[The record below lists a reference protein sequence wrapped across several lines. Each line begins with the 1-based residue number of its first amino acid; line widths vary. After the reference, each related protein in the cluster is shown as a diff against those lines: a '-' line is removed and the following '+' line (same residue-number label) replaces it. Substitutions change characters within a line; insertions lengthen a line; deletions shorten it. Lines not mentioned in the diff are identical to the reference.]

1 MNNFD
6 FGGTATLYGVKCQ
19 DGVTLYHSFDDQDG
33 KRVPLVWQHD
43 HKDPT
48 NVLGHAILKK
58 NGNGMYC
65 YCKFNDSDKAQSA
78 KAAVKNGDLDSLS
91 IYADKLTKQ
100 GNIVTHGTIREVSL
114 VYAGANPG
122 AKIDYVKHS
131 VDSYGDECLA
141 HAETYEDSDSSI
153 IIHGDGFIEDLSDVC
168 EDYDIQY
175 FNDNQNEERNLEEEK
190 NMEDNKNTITLDKEN
205 LENVI
210 SHAVQTAMDV
220 NEEKNNMT
228 VGEILDT
235 LTPEQ
240 KKVVEYIID
249 NEVEE
254 GISNYLEENNI
265 QHSDM
270 DDEDYEA
277 DDDDDDDDNSDITEE
292 DLEDL
297 SDDELEDLNDAI
309 DAENDSIEQSD
320 MNLGGNDMYENIF
333 EGTSDNDVLAHAA
346 MVEQETMDLFLNDKV
361 NFKTAF
367 ERARN
372 SEIGQDYLA
381 HAAADG
387 IRNISNLFPEPKLV
401 GDVPFLIKKDADW
414 VKDVFADLSKQSFGR
429 VKSIAIDITKEE
441 ARAKGYIKGNQ
452 KVEQQFESLRRV
464 TTPTVVYSKA
474 KLDKQDILEITDFN
488 VVAIMKQGLDVNLR
502 YEIARQILISDGRE
516 VGTNDKINNE
526 NIRPISLD
534 SEVYTIRKT
543 VTIPVNAK
551 GKDILDLFRPI
562 VLNARSEYH
571 GSGSLKM
578 YAGAEIIN
586 SMLLAQDTT
595 GRDLFDSED
604 KLATALRAKKIVEV
618 PDMNSATYKD
628 PDTNKNYKVLAI
640 FVNLTD
646 YIMGAVKGG
655 ETSSYEQFDIDY
667 NQMKYLTETF
677 CSGAL
682 VVPKSAIVIMQEIVT
697 SNPTG

>member
-6 FGGTATLYGVKCQ
+6 FSGTATLYGVKCQ

-91 IYADKLTKQ
+91 IFADKLTKQ

-131 VDSYGDECLA
+131 IDTYGDECLV
-141 HAETYEDSDSSI
+141 HAETYEDSDSCI
-153 IIHGDGFIEDLSDVC
+153 IIHGDGFIEDLSDSE
-168 EDYDIQY
+168 EDYSQDY
-175 FNDNQNEERNLEEEK
+175 YESNQNELKNLEEEK
-190 NMEDNKNTITLDKEN
+190 NMTENVQNVNEDSITLTKEN
-205 LENVI
+205 LTDVI
-210 SHAVQTAMDV
+210 SHAVGAAL
-220 NEEKNNMT
+220 NAKEAE
-228 VGEILDT
+228 
-235 LTPEQ
+235 
-240 KKVVEYIID
+240 D
-249 NEVEE
+249 NETVQDVIETLSPKQRNAVNIMIGAMAE
-254 GISNYLEENNI
+254 KFENQL

-270 DDEDYEA
+270 DDEDHDDQDVDDYNDDQDA
-277 DDDDDDDDNSDITEE
+277 DNYDDEE
-292 DLEDL
+292 DAED
-297 SDDELEDLNDAI
+297 DYV
-309 DAENDSIEQSD
+309 EQSD
-320 MNLGGNDMYENIF
+320 MNLGGDNMFENVF
-333 EGTSDNDVLAHAA
+333 EGTSGNDVLAHAA

-543 VTIPVNAK
+543 VTIPANAK

-628 PDTNKNYKVLAI
+628 ADTNKNYKVLAI